1 MDQQTPKSTRA
12 AALGDLTPD
21 QRKKLVVQSRLKAR
35 PPVFGAEDLLNGA
48 YERWLKS
55 DIAAE
60 GPQET
65 YNFLWGA
72 INSIASN
79 ATRHKATVRRFEGER
94 AVTSTDGNDPI
105 ELAQDVTVSQE
116 NAVLAEQLYTLC
128 AHDPDLQM
136 LLMCQNDRATKAE
149 TLSELGWDET
159 KYETV
164 QKRKKRLV
172 KKWINEG
179 IL

>member
-1 MDQQTPKSTRA
+1 MDQHTPKQTRA

-35 PPVFGAEDLLNGA
+35 PPVFGAEDLLHGA

-55 DIAAE
+55 DLAVE
-60 GPQET
+60 GPEET
-65 YNFLWGA
+65 CNFLWGA
-72 INSIASN
+72 INSIAFN
-79 ATRHKATVRRFEGER
+79 ATRHKATIRRFEGER
-94 AVTSTDGNDPI
+94 AVASTDGNDPI
-105 ELAQDVTVSQE
+105 ELAQDLTVSQE
-116 NAVLAEQLYTLC
+116 NAVLAEQLYSLC
-128 AHDPDLQM
+128 SHDQDLQM
-136 LLMCQNDRATKAE
+136 LLMCQNDRATRAE

-164 QKRKKRLV
+164 QKRKKKLV
-172 KKWINEG
+172 KKWINKG

>member
-1 MDQQTPKSTRA
+1 LDQQTPKPTRA

-35 PPVFGAEDLLNGA
+35 PPVFGAEDLLQGA

-55 DIAAE
+55 DLAIE
-60 GPQET
+60 GPEET
-65 YNFLWGA
+65 YDFLWGA
-72 INSIASN
+72 INSIAFN
-79 ATRHKATVRRFEGER
+79 ATRHKRIVRRFEGER
-94 AVTSTDGNDPI
+94 AVAIDGNDPI
-105 ELAQDVTVSQE
+105 ELAHDVTVSQE
-116 NAVLAEQLYTLC
+116 DAVLAEQLYSLC
-128 AHDPDLQM
+128 AHDEDLQM

-149 TLSELGWDET
+149 TLGELGWDEK

>member
-1 MDQQTPKSTRA
+1 
-12 AALGDLTPD
+12 
-21 QRKKLVVQSRLKAR
+21 
-35 PPVFGAEDLLNGA
+35 
-48 YERWLKS
+48 
-55 DIAAE
+55 
-60 GPQET
+60 
-65 YNFLWGA
+65 
-72 INSIASN
+72 
-79 ATRHKATVRRFEGER
+79 
-94 AVTSTDGNDPI
+94 
-105 ELAQDVTVSQE
+105 VTVSQE

>member
-1 MDQQTPKSTRA
+1 MDQQTPKPTRA
-12 AALGDLTPD
+12 TALGSLTPD

-35 PPVFGAEDLLNGA
+35 PPVFGAEDLLQGA

-55 DIAAE
+55 DLAVE
-60 GPQET
+60 GPEET

-72 INSIASN
+72 INSIAFN

-94 AVTSTDGNDPI
+94 VVATIDGDDPI
-105 ELAQDVTVSQE
+105 ELAHDVTVSQE
-116 NAVLAEQLYTLC
+116 NAVFAEQFYSLC
-128 AHDPDLQM
+128 AHDEDLQM